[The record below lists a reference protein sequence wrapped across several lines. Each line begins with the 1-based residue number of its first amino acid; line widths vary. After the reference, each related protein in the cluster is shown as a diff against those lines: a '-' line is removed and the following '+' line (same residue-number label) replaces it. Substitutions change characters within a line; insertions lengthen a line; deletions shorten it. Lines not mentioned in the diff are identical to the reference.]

1 MFVQNSYFILLR
13 FVFVSFVLLLLSSC
27 GDFNFANMLGG
38 EEGEEE
44 VIEVEDLNFGV
55 APHVAWMPWY
65 LAREENYLQ
74 YEEEYKT
81 NVVLVES
88 DYRNNIQRFID
99 GELNAVAIKNIDAIS
114 QLVRQDIEAD
124 VILIMGYSNGND
136 GVLIPAEGSSN
147 IRGKTFA
154 LTQYSVRHYLLDR
167 YLVRNQIEF
176 ADVDILD
183 TTEGS
188 IVPTFEEGGV
198 YGVVTANPNLEQLVQ
213 SGSTRILFDTR
224 QTPKEIMD
232 LIVVR
237 RDFLFERPQATQ
249 AILAAWFSM
258 MDRMQ
263 GARRASMIESLA
275 NLANIPVADYSR
287 QLSGTTFIDTEA
299 KAISSI
305 RDRSMRKTM
314 RHVRYFIERH
324 ELAAE
329 IGFTSWV
336 SYPGRNPALLHFNAE
351 PLQTFVAPE
360 NI

>member
-1 MFVQNSYFILLR
+1 MFIQYSYIVALRSTFIFYL
-13 FVFVSFVLLLLSSC
+13 FLLLGGC
-27 GDFNFANMLGG
+27 GNFNFTNMFGG
-38 EEGEEE
+38 DEEAI
-44 VIEVEDLNFGV
+44 VEVEDLNFGV
-55 APHVAWMPWY
+55 APHIAWMPWY

-88 DYRNNIQRFID
+88 DYTNNIQRFID

-114 QLVRQDIEAD
+114 QLVRQDIESD

-154 LTQYSVRHYLLDR
+154 LSQYSVKHYLLDR
-167 YLVRNQIEF
+167 YLVRNQIDF
-176 ADVDILD
+176 ADINILD
-183 TTEGS
+183 TTEGN
-188 IVPTFEEGGV
+188 IVSTYEEGGV
-198 YGVVTANPNLEQLVQ
+198 YGVVTANPNLDQLIQ
-213 SGSTRILFDTR
+213 GKTRILFDTR
-224 QTPKEIMD
+224 QIPKEIMD

-258 MDRMQ
+258 MNRMQ
-263 GARRASMIESLA
+263 GTRRSSTIESLA
-275 NLANIPVADYSR
+275 KLANIPVAEYTR
-287 QLSGTTFIDTEA
+287 QINATTYIDTEA

-324 ELAAE
+324 ELAGE
-329 IGFTSWV
+329 MGYTSWV